1 LAGPS
6 GEKVGH
12 YESVKA
18 EEVPKDMASG
28 GVRVRWLIKG
38 EDGARAFAMRLFELD
53 PGAEIKEHS
62 HPWEHEIF
70 VLEGEGT
77 VGIGGSE
84 YAVRKDYFIFIPPN
98 VPHRYKNTGSKVLKF
113 LCMIP
118 LKPTA

>member
-1 LAGPS
+1 MRSPS
-6 GEKVGH
+6 EKVGH
-12 YESVKA
+12 YTLVKA
-18 EEVPKDMASG
+18 EEVPKNMALG

-70 VLEGEGT
+70 VLEGEGV

-84 YAVRKDYFIFIPPN
+84 YVVKKDYFIFIPPN
-98 VPHRYKNTGSKVLKF
+98 VPHKYKNTGSGVLKF

-118 LKPTA
+118 LRPTA